1 MSVMIASH
9 ALWGAQGVLAS
20 MMSVMIASHALWWAQ
35 GVLASMKALMEG
47 FGPMAFAWMLPRWEV
62 IVVPGG

>member
-1 MSVMIASH
+1 MMSVMSA
-9 ALWGAQGVLAS
+9 
-20 MMSVMIASHALWWAQ
+20 MIASHALWWAQ

-62 IVVPGG
+62 SVVPGV